1 MCIREKLMQWKA
13 MKYYKNYYV
22 SHKNEINRLIC
33 FYLKKKKHIALWGGG
48 LKGIA
53 FLNIFDPKH
62 SRISCVYDI
71 SKEKNGT
78 KMSTGHIIC
87 LPETKKYK
95 EVEVIFIMNNIYETE
110 IAGIL
115 KDLKR
120 KVILI
125 NIDSIILGNLDISQ
139 TLKMYGRKLE

>member
-1 MCIREKLMQWKA
+1 MCIQEKFMQWKA
-13 MKYYKNYYV
+13 MKYYRKYFV
-22 SHKNEINRLIC
+22 SRKNEINRLIC
-33 FYLKKKKHIALWGGG
+33 YFLKKKKHIALWGGG

-53 FLNIFDPKH
+53 FLNIFDPKC

-78 KMSTGHIIC
+78 KMSTGHTVC
-87 LPETKKYK
+87 LPETKGYR

-115 KDLKR
+115 KNAKR

-125 NIDSIILGNLDISQ
+125 NIDSVVLGNLDIGQ
-139 TLKMYGRKLE
+139 TLKIYGRKLE